1 LSTDPATVIVLLSSD
16 WCLQKRQSQQ
26 SFTMA
31 SIAGNRNAAASGA
44 SAKVDSTTHQYTC
57 NTCQV
62 AFRLADT
69 QKGHMKSDWQ

>member
-1 LSTDPATVIVLLSSD
+1 MATISGARV
-16 WCLQKRQSQQ
+16 
-26 SFTMA
+26 
-31 SIAGNRNAAASGA
+31 AAAEPAVKSETA
-44 SAKVDSTTHQYTC
+44 SSTHQYTC

>member
-1 LSTDPATVIVLLSSD
+1 
-16 WCLQKRQSQQ
+16 
-26 SFTMA
+26 MA
-31 SIAGNRNAAASGA
+31 SIAGNRNAGAPGASG
-44 SAKVDSTTHQYTC
+44 KVDSTTHQYTC